1 MGDYSETVTRLG
13 FGLLLALAVLAQAT
27 FFPALHILSIGPNLA
42 LVLILL
48 WSATRGAP
56 EGLIW
61 ALGAGLLLDLVSL
74 DPLGF
79 NALALL
85 PAALLGG
92 LARHRIVHS
101 RVLQPM
107 ILVTGATVAH
117 WLVAGFVGALL
128 GAGYAL
134 GFSLRLGL
142 LTAAI
147 NLATVPFLFALTL
160 ILERLGVVRAAPI

>member
-13 FGLLLALAVLAQAT
+13 FGLLLALAALAQAT
-27 FFPALHILSIGPNLA
+27 FFPALHLLSIGPNLT

-48 WSATRGAP
+48 WSASRGAS
-56 EGLIW
+56 EGLFW
-61 ALGAGLLLDLVSL
+61 AFGAGLLLDLVAL

-79 NALALL
+79 NVLALV

-92 LARHRIVHS
+92 LAQRRIVHS

-107 ILVTGATVAH
+107 LLVTAATIAH
-117 WLVAGFVGALL
+117 WLVAGVAGSLL
-128 GAGYAL
+128 GGGYAL

-142 LTAAI
+142 LTAAL
-147 NLATVPFLFALTL
+147 NVATVPFLFALML
-160 ILERLGVVRAAPI
+160 VLERLGVVRAAPI